1 MIDPHEAGAPP
12 RCTGLRRITDLG
24 PQEFATAWGREPR
37 HVPAQALG
45 PQATSSRG
53 AGFADLL
60 DTAAVD
66 ELLSLHG
73 LRAPFLRVARDGQ
86 TLADGE
92 FTRGGGV
99 GAGVGDQLD
108 DTALLRLFA
117 DGHTLVL
124 QGLHRTHPPVLR
136 FAQDLAADLGHPVQ
150 VNAYVTPPQS
160 RGFAAH
166 YDVHDVFVLQTGGD
180 KHWHLHRPVHVDP
193 LRDQPWQDRR
203 AAVAEAA
210 EGEAHLEVTLRPGDA
225 LYIPRGWLHSATA
238 LGGVSTHLTVGVHVW
253 HRGHLAEAVLDEAR
267 RAVAARPDQRTSLRP
282 GVDVA
287 DPTDLADDLAAV
299 RAALLEAVAAVDEA
313 AVADRLAARARAAQR
328 PAPISLVATVESL
341 ADGPEGLAV
350 APRAHLRARV
360 DPSPQGSL
368 LVSRAGRLAL
378 DPSEAEVVTD
388 WLTADEPAVLD
399 PQLTR
404 RLVVAG
410 VAVPAPRPPA

>member
-1 MIDPHEAGAPP
+1 MTDPDEAGAPQ
-12 RCTGLRRITDLG
+12 RCAGLRRITDLD
-24 PQEFATAWGREPR
+24 PQDFATSWGREPR
-37 HVPAQALG
+37 HVPAAAL
-45 PQATSSRG
+45 PAP
-53 AGFADLL
+53 FADLL
-60 DTAAVD
+60 DTRAVD

-73 LRAPFLRVARDGQ
+73 LRAPFLRVAREGR

-117 DGHTLVL
+117 EGHTLVL
-124 QGLHRTHPPVLR
+124 QGLHRTHPPVLA

-180 KHWHLHRPVHVDP
+180 KHWRLHRPVQPHP
-193 LRDQPWQDRR
+193 LRDQPWQDHRQ
-203 AAVAEAA
+203 AVD
-210 EGEAHLEVTLRPGDA
+210 EGAKGEPHLDVTLQPGDV

-253 HRGHLAEAVLDEAR
+253 HRGHVADAVLDTAR
-267 RAVAARPDQRTSLRP
+267 RALADLPAQRTSLRP

-299 RAALLEAVAAVDEA
+299 RAALLDAIAMVDESAVAAH
-313 AVADRLAARARAAQR
+313 LAARARPAQR
-328 PAPISLVATVESL
+328 PAPISPVASTQAL
-341 ADGPEGLAV
+341 HDGPEGLPV
-350 APRAHLRARV
+350 VPRGHLRATLEPAA
-360 DPSPQGSL
+360 DGSV
-368 LVSRAGRLAL
+368 LVSRAGRLPL
-378 DPSEAEVVTD
+378 DPTEAAEVGA
-388 WLTADEPAVLD
+388 WLASGEVAVLAPD
-399 PQLTR
+399 LTR

-410 VAVPAPRPPA
+410 VAVPVQPPSA